1 MASHLFSQLNPL
13 RIFSQMFPRPCTPW
27 APTIVWKL
35 GRLLPGPLL
44 HATWRS
50 HQKPMGF
57 PIDFPL
63 LPVKLLMKSL
73 IMWLFEKNNKTIR
86 EISQNCP
93 KKSTKSLNFPAPPAP
108 WAALSSRPAGRGR
121 PSRRPCRWPRAATS
135 FHGSPRVKVWG
146 NQWETTVVYGGWLSS
161 PRKVARLHH
170 AVWLFRREVQRLWK
184 VAIPSAVVTITWNV
198 MKRSRKKAPHGQL
211 DVTVGPVRNRYVSAE
226 NQ

>member
-1 MASHLFSQLNPL
+1 
-13 RIFSQMFPRPCTPW
+13 
-27 APTIVWKL
+27 
-35 GRLLPGPLL
+35 
-44 HATWRS
+44 
-50 HQKPMGF
+50 MGF

-135 FHGSPRVKVWG
+135 FHGSPRVATGQGMGKSMG
-146 NQWETTVVYGGWLSS
+146 NHGCLWWLIILTTKSCTSS
-161 PRKVARLHH
+161 SRSVAVSERSPKTVKGRNSL
-170 AVWLFRREVQRLWK
+170 
-184 VAIPSAVVTITWNV
+184 VVTIT
-198 MKRSRKKAPHGQL
+198 
-211 DVTVGPVRNRYVSAE
+211 
-226 NQ
+226 